1 MAQLYQIRGR
11 VGRGYKQGYCHL
23 LIPKKP
29 LEKSAFRRLRSL
41 EQNTAL
47 GSGYNISMEDLEIR
61 GAGSIF
67 GHKQSG
73 HITTVG
79 FQMYCDLLSIEI
91 QRTKSEDGVVQK
103 APHVTTSF
111 QLDIGSDYIENM
123 SLRIDYYY
131 RIGSATSVEQL
142 NKIEKELVDVFGPI
156 PDKTKKL
163 LLVASLKNRYKSTPV
178 SQIDIQDSV
187 LKIVVQPFNEEEQLV
202 FLSRVGVYKHKTLES
217 VRFKEMS
224 GGLLGVFL
232 NVSGSGDVF
241 ELLFDFVHL
250 FDPIDTA

>member
-41 EQNTAL
+41 EKNTAL

-91 QRTKSEDGVVQK
+91 QKTKSEDGVVQK
-103 APHVTTSF
+103 TPQVTTSF
-111 QLDIGSDYIENM
+111 QPDISSDYIENM

-217 VRFKEMS
+217 VRFKEVS

-241 ELLFDFVHL
+241 DLLFNFVHL